1 MKKILL
7 IILSFISFL
16 FAKVH
21 IVQEDFIVEK
31 SINSWI
37 EIKNKNLTR
46 QKYDYSCGS
55 ASLSTILK
63 YYYNLDIGEK
73 DILNSILEAKG
84 INKKKL
90 EELEEEDFS
99 LSFLDLVNYSNQK
112 GFKAIGLA
120 LDFES
125 LSKLKAP
132 VILYVK
138 IRKNEHFTIYKNI
151 DEHYVYLADP
161 SFGNIKVSIEKF
173 KEMFYQR
180 EDLNYPGKLLAI
192 VPLTSEQKKKINTSF
207 MKIEQNSQFVYENI
221 LDQISTK
228 K

>member
-1 MKKILL
+1 MKILL
-7 IILSFISFL
+7 IIFSLTSFL

-31 SINSWI
+31 PINSWI

-99 LSFLDLVNYSNQK
+99 LSFLDLANYSNQK
-112 GFKAIGLA
+112 GFKSIGLA

-138 IRKNEHFTIYKNI
+138 IRKNEH
-151 DEHYVYLADP
+151 YVYLADP
-161 SFGNIKVSIEKF
+161 SFGNIKVRIQKF

-192 VPLTSEQKKKINTSF
+192 VPLTSEQKQKINTSF
-207 MKIEQNSQFVYENI
+207 MKVEENSNFVYDSI
-221 LDQISTK
+221 LDQMLPRK
-228 K
+228 

>member
-1 MKKILL
+1 MKILL
-7 IILSFISFL
+7 IIFSLTSFL

-31 SINSWI
+31 PINSWI

-99 LSFLDLVNYSNQK
+99 LSFLDLANYSNQK

-151 DEHYVYLADP
+151 DEHYAYLADP

-192 VPLTSEQKKKINTSF
+192 VPVTNEQKQKINTSF
-207 MKIEQNSQFVYENI
+207 MKVEENSNFVYDSI
-221 LDQISTK
+221 LDQMLPRK
-228 K
+228 

>member
-1 MKKILL
+1 MKKTLL
-7 IILSFISFL
+7 IIFSFTSFL

-31 SINSWI
+31 PINSWI

-73 DILNSILEAKG
+73 DILNSILETKG

-151 DEHYVYLADP
+151 DKHYVYLADP
-161 SFGNIKVSIEKF
+161 SFGNIKVRIQKF

-192 VPLTSEQKKKINTSF
+192 VPVTSEQKQKINTSF
-207 MKIEQNSQFVYENI
+207 MKVEENSNFVYDSI
-221 LDQISTK
+221 LDQMLPRK
-228 K
+228 